1 MKYLLSI
8 LCLSFIYTQC
18 NETNWQDYAPNLSGC
33 TFTNA
38 DMSNI
43 DFSSMNFNNVIIKN
57 SNFEGSNFS
66 DIYAYDNAGMQII
79 NSNFNNTIHHNSWIN
94 VFSFLS
100 NFQYCDF
107 SNSYLNGYFYYS
119 DLQHSNFQQL
129 SDNPPNFYNNLL
141 CDSPI
146 DEYYFNFFNT
156 FIDCNEM
163 EPDFTFLIDLDNDTY
178 DDESYNA
185 GATSGDNNIDG
196 AVDIIDVVNLVNII
210 LD

>member
-1 MKYLLSI
+1 
-8 LCLSFIYTQC
+8 
-18 NETNWQDYAPNLSGC
+18 LSGC
-33 TFTNA
+33 IFTNA
-38 DMSNI
+38 NLPNI
-43 DFSSMNFNNVIIKN
+43 DFSGMDFNNVVIKN

-66 DIYAYDNAGMQII
+66 DINAYNEGMQII
-79 NSNFNNTIHHNSWIN
+79 NSNFNNTIHHNSFID
-94 VFSFLS
+94 VLSFFS
-100 NFQYCDF
+100 NFQNCDF
-107 SNSYLNGYFYYS
+107 SNSYLNGYFFYS

-129 SDNPPNFYNNLL
+129 SENPPNFYYNLL

-146 DEYYFNFFNT
+146 DEYYFNSYNT
-156 FIDCNEM
+156 FIDCNEA

-196 AVDIIDVVNLVNII
+196 AVDIIDVVNLINII